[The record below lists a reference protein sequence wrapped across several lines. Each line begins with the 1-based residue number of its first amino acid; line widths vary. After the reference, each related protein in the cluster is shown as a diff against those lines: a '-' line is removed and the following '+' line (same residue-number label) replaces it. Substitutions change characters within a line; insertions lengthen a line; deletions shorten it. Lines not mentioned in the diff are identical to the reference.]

1 MEQITDLLS
10 KVSITAVIYIINFA
24 FIIAVIFFERKTST
38 AALAWIMVLA
48 FLPVIGFIFYLI
60 FNQNLSRTHIN
71 KLYDEEWEAVQSVL
85 KEQLAADKDPDPDL
99 MSIINPVALS
109 RRDLIMLNQV
119 YGEAIY
125 TDWNDV
131 ELITDGNELFDR
143 VLKDIEAAESSIAVE
158 YFIIKND
165 DTGKKFIKALT
176 RKAEEGLSVRLLID
190 TQGSRS
196 IGNRALRDYLKA
208 GGKVGY
214 FFPPRLYKI
223 GIKIGLNLNYRNHR
237 KIIVNDE
244 KIGYTGGYN
253 IADEYRDMVR
263 RFGHWRDSHLRI
275 RGESVKELLGRFIL
289 DWRFTTKEE
298 MKIPTN
304 MDYSNKVGNKGIQI
318 VSCGPE
324 APHQEIK
331 RAYMKM
337 ITTSKKS
344 VFIQSPYFVPDQS
357 IIESLKMAAQ
367 SGVDVR
373 IMIPCTPDHIFV
385 YWATYSYV
393 GELIKSGCKVYI
405 YDGGFLHAK
414 TIVSDSEVSSVGS
427 CNFDIRSFKLNFET
441 NAFIYDKAFAHE
453 MEEAF
458 FRDIES
464 GHELTLEEYNN
475 RSLIIKF
482 KENISRLMTEIL

>member
-38 AALAWIMVLA
+38 ATLAWIMVLA
-48 FLPVIGFIFYLI
+48 FLPVIGFIFYLV
-60 FNQNLSRTHIN
+60 FNQNLSRTRID
-71 KLYDEEWEAVQSVL
+71 KLYDEEWEAVRSVL
-85 KEQLAADKDPDPDL
+85 KEQLAADQDPDPDL
-99 MSIINPVALS
+99 LGVINPVALS
-109 RRDLIMLNQV
+109 RRDLVKLNQV

-143 VLKDIEAAESSIAVE
+143 VISDIEAAVKSIAVE

-165 DTGKKFIKALT
+165 DTGKKLIKALT
-176 RKAEEGLSVRLLID
+176 RKAEEGLAVRLLID

-196 IGNRALRDYLKA
+196 IGNRALRDYIRA
-208 GGKVGY
+208 GGKIGY

-237 KIIVNDE
+237 KIIVIDE

-253 IADEYRDMVR
+253 VADEYRDMVR
-263 RFGHWRDSHLRI
+263 RFGHWRDSHVRI

-298 MKIPTN
+298 MKIPTS
-304 MDYSNKVGNKGIQI
+304 MDYSNKVGNKGVQI

-324 APHQEIK
+324 APKQEIK

-344 VFIQSPYFVPDQS
+344 VYIQSPYFVPDQS
-357 IIESLKMAAQ
+357 II
-367 SGVDVR
+367 
-373 IMIPCTPDHIFV
+373 T
-385 YWATYSYV
+385 
-393 GELIKSGCKVYI
+393 
-405 YDGGFLHAK
+405 
-414 TIVSDSEVSSVGS
+414 
-427 CNFDIRSFKLNFET
+427 
-441 NAFIYDKAFAHE
+441 
-453 MEEAF
+453 
-458 FRDIES
+458 
-464 GHELTLEEYNN
+464 
-475 RSLIIKF
+475 
-482 KENISRLMTEIL
+482 